1 MELFPLR
8 YLIFKW
14 RVFGAGLQLQLGGFG
29 GMDYSLRTTNPAPR
43 STNLGITKL
52 GLSLP
57 EFPRFLRPT
66 IPASYVLWGK
76 FSINRSCQTIAGT
89 SVFNVL
95 YRLVIFTIF
104 LPLWNETSILF
115 AVLRQICFLFFL
127 SSSLSLDMD
136 FLIHGY
142 SLYSTDLEKLVNPPV
157 DGVAWNLYDARY
169 RESWGCVRVLD
180 GWFCEIFFHP
190 GVRKLL
196 YCSEYTCNASSRN
209 HSMEVC
215 CSTGNYY
222 IGRWNFTK
230 LCFDPRNAGFLRSK
244 NFFFSP
250 FFFSFLFRRNTSDR
264 LINFEAEQVVTFE
277 YIFCQMWLS
286 EFVYCKRT

>member
-1 MELFPLR
+1 MSNES
-8 YLIFKW
+8 
-14 RVFGAGLQLQLGGFG
+14 LQ
-29 GMDYSLRTTNPAPR
+29 
-43 STNLGITKL
+43 
-52 GLSLP
+52 
-57 EFPRFLRPT
+57 
-66 IPASYVLWGK
+66 
-76 FSINRSCQTIAGT
+76 
-89 SVFNVL
+89 
-95 YRLVIFTIF
+95 RLVSSRYIHDI
-104 LPLWNETSILF
+104 PSLWNETSILF

-127 SSSLSLDMD
+127 SLSLDMD

-142 SLYSTDLEKLVNPPV
+142 YSTDLEKLVNPPV

>member
-1 MELFPLR
+1 MSNESLQRLVSSR
-8 YLIFKW
+8 YIHDIPSALEWNFYL
-14 RVFGAGLQLQLGGFG
+14 VCG
-29 GMDYSLRTTNPAPR
+29 S
-43 STNLGITKL
+43 STNLF
-52 GLSLP
+52 S
-57 EFPRFLRPT
+57 FL
-66 IPASYVLWGK
+66 
-76 FSINRSCQTIAGT
+76 
-89 SVFNVL
+89 
-95 YRLVIFTIF
+95 
-104 LPLWNETSILF
+104 
-115 AVLRQICFLFFL
+115 
-127 SSSLSLDMD
+127 SLSLDMD

-250 FFFSFLFRRNTSDR
+250 FFFLSFFVGIRRID
-264 LINFEAEQVVTFE
+264 
-277 YIFCQMWLS
+277 
-286 EFVYCKRT
+286 